1 MKIILYYF
9 SGTGN
14 TKKITE
20 LYEQEFSNQGEVATS
35 VPLPIKIPNDPDAF
49 DMIGI
54 GYPVHAFNAPKL
66 VLDFCKKLPKIKKHQ
81 SKKKVFIYK
90 TSGEPVRM
98 IDISSLKAI
107 KILKKRG
114 YDVVSE
120 YHYVMPYNM
129 IFRHS
134 DGAAYKMWSYAQKLV
149 PLDVAEIIKGETRR
163 MPKKV
168 FLGGLIAWIMRC
180 EHWGAHLIGRFF
192 SAERWCVKCGKCARI
207 CPVGNI
213 KITKKGK
220 VKFSGKCTIC
230 MRCAFSCPKNAINA
244 GMLEG
249 WKVNGEYSF
258 KEPEA
263 PTPSKHDNYCKK
275 AYDRY
280 YAQAD
285 ERIKN
290 SEFDRN

>member
-1 MKIILYYF
+1 MKIIMYYF

-14 TKKITE
+14 TKRITE
-20 LYEQEFSNQGEVATS
+20 LYEQAFADQGEVATS
-35 VPLPIKIPNDPDAF
+35 VPLPIKTPNDPDAF

-66 VLDFCKKLPKIKKHQ
+66 VLDFCKKLPKIKKHEQ
-81 SKKKVFIYK
+81 KKKVFIYK

-98 IDISSLKAI
+98 NDISSLKAI

-114 YDVVSE
+114 YDVLSE
-120 YHYVMPYNM
+120 HRYIMPYNM

-134 DGAAYKMWSYAQKLV
+134 DSAAYKMWTYAQKLV
-149 PLDVAEIIKGETRR
+149 PLDVAEILAGKRR

-168 FLGGLIAWIMRC
+168 FMGGLIAWIMRC

-192 SAERWCVKCGKCARI
+192 SAERWCVKCGKCANT

-220 VKFSGKCTIC
+220 VKFGGKCTIC
-230 MRCAFSCPKNAINA
+230 MRCAFTCPKNAINA
-244 GMLEG
+244 GILEG

-258 KEPEA
+258 EEPEA

-280 YAQAD
+280 YAEAD
-285 ERIKN
+285 RRIQN
-290 SEFDRN
+290 YEL